1 MRNAYPRK
9 LQVYRDPDGREPFS
23 IWFQSIRDTR
33 VQDRIQ
39 ARLDLVE
46 LGSLGDYG
54 SVGDSVFELRLH
66 FGPGY
71 RIYFGQVDNT
81 VILLLSGGDKSSQR
95 RDIARAKT
103 YWSQYKETHR

>member
-1 MRNAYPRK
+1 M
-9 LQVYRDPDGREPFS
+9 
-23 IWFQSIRDTR
+23 
-33 VQDRIQ
+33 QDRIQ